1 MQIFVYVLISG
12 GQLYIEAM
20 QEVNYQM
27 TRRALFNNEVS
38 RWRSA
43 FPGFVPMERE
53 EVIVKVD
60 CYDLGDIILRRYGRG
75 RLQVSELRRSVKDR
89 QMERRHLSLM
99 ARLYGLVAI

>member
-1 MQIFVYVLISG
+1 
-12 GQLYIEAM
+12 
-20 QEVNYQM
+20 
-27 TRRALFNNEVS
+27 
-38 RWRSA
+38 
-43 FPGFVPMERE
+43 MERE